1 MANTLPMEA
10 MIEAAQWGLLFLV
23 DVPESNCLLEKKQNK
38 NFVLFKLLPAK
49 IKWILLHIFTFLKW
63 VRRSAQSLVGS
74 LVLTRL
80 DVKVLSPI
88 CLQLL
93 LTPLLERVL
102 LFSLVMVLSLVFSI
116 FNIQYSLT
124 RISELDQ
131 MMSMCTESI
140 LLNSTM
146 TFLVVLVLKR
156 SFESG

>member
-1 MANTLPMEA
+1 M
-10 MIEAAQWGLLFLV
+10 
-23 DVPESNCLLEKKQNK
+23 
-38 NFVLFKLLPAK
+38 
-49 IKWILLHIFTFLKW
+49 
-63 VRRSAQSLVGS
+63 VGS